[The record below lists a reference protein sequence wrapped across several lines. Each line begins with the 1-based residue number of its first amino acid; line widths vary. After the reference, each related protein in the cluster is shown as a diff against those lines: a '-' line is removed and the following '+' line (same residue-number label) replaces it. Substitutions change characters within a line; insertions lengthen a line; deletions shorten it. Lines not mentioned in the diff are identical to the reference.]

1 MHHKIQNGPAEVQK
15 DQKKLNLFKKEIG
28 AKGSEFKMAVSTEDE
43 LNDGLICYHFTDIH
57 FNLGESSPAWY
68 IFTCV
73 VNAVFSVI
81 ATLSNLLVLVAIY
94 RAPSLHTPSGTL
106 LFGLALSDLGVGL
119 IVHPLFFSQILAK
132 VIRNKR
138 LFCEAGISVEITA
151 NALCIVS
158 LLTVTAVSLD
168 RYLAL
173 RLHLRYKELITINRA
188 ILVLVCVWLFS
199 SLFGSLWLWEHEV
212 IKIVAIVIITV
223 SLSIASFSY
232 FSIYRVVV
240 HHRSVIHVQRNRI
253 LSFQKADEEEI
264 NVASIK
270 RQAIST
276 FWVYCILA
284 LCFTPYMCTVAVI
297 EAEGISTES
306 RISYEITA
314 TLIFINSSLNPL
326 IYCWRLR
333 EINDAVRQ
341 TWRSLTSR

>member
-1 MHHKIQNGPAEVQK
+1 
-15 DQKKLNLFKKEIG
+15 
-28 AKGSEFKMAVSTEDE
+28 MAVSTADE

-57 FNLGESSPAWY
+57 FNLGDSSPAWY

-132 VIRNKR
+132 VIRNKP

-199 SLFGSLWLWEHEV
+199 SLFGSLWLWKHEV

-232 FSIYRVVV
+232 LSIYRVVV

-284 LCFTPYMCTVAVI
+284 VCFTPYMCTVAVI

-341 TWRSLTSR
+341 TWRSLIS